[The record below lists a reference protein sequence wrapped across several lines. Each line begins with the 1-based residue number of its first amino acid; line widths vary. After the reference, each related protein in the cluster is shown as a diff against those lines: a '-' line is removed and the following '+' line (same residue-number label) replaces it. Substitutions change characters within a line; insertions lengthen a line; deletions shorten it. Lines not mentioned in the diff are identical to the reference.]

1 MKDENDPMVCEGN
14 FAPAG
19 QSAFVGGYG
28 RHCGEEPGKVRFST
42 KNGESKFSK
51 PAGTKSLGGHARAV
65 CADLFIYSERMNT
78 RGLLSIPGRQK
89 KQGRKPLQGRNVPKD
104 MDLESYYLDKSRS
117 KKKHGPKPG
126 RKPGRKIIA
135 WERERES

>member
-1 MKDENDPMVCEGN
+1 MKDEKDPMIAEGS

-28 RHCGEEPGKVRFST
+28 RHCGEETGKVRFSA

-51 PAGTKSLGGHARAV
+51 PAGTRSLGGHAKAI
-65 CADLFIYSERMNT
+65 CADLFIYSERMNA

-89 KQGRKPLQGRNVPKD
+89 KIGRKPMQGRNVPKE
-104 MDLESYYLDKSRS
+104 LELKTYYLDKARG
-117 KKKHGPKPG
+117 KNAKKHGPKPA

-135 WERERES
+135 WER